1 MGNSNYK
8 HKTTPAQYQTFKR
21 ESKHQGELLHKIFM
35 NEVGK
40 SIAYQD
46 FLSNLASWSRVV
58 HGTDT
63 RTGVGKINSYLTKI
77 FA

>member
-1 MGNSNYK
+1 MGNYK
-8 HKTTPAQYQTFKR
+8 HKTNKEQYEQFKR
-21 ESKHQGELLHKIFM
+21 ESKHQGELLHKVFI

-40 SIAYQD
+40 SIQYQV
-46 FLSNLASWSRVV
+46 FLSQLATWLRVV

-77 FA
+77 FV